1 MQPGPFRAV
10 SFWMIVLAG
19 DVGGTNARLAVVE
32 IDERR
37 AVIHEQATYP
47 SPAFPGLGPIIEHF
61 LGETGARVD
70 RACFGVP
77 GPVVDG
83 RVRTPNLAWSLDAR
97 EVATLARLHHVL
109 LINDFTAV
117 GYGVG
122 WLGPD
127 DLVTLRPGEARPFGQ
142 QLLIGAGTGMGVAFR
157 VHDGTRWHVVASEGG
172 HALFAPRTEVEWA
185 LARWL
190 RERYQH
196 PSWERVVS
204 GPGLV
209 NVYRFLAESGGTE
222 SSAVREL
229 MTREDPAAVIST
241 LGASC
246 GDPLCRRALEL
257 FLGAYGAAAGDYAVI
272 GVASGGVFL
281 AGGIAPRLVAML
293 KDGPFIE
300 GFLGTGNQRV
310 LAERM
315 PLHVIVRGDAGVIG
329 AAAVAL
335 ESEVGTPA

>member
-1 MQPGPFRAV
+1 
-10 SFWMIVLAG
+10 MIVLAG
-19 DVGGTNARLAVVE
+19 DVGGTNARLAIVE
-32 IDERR
+32 IGEGR
-37 AVIHEQATYP
+37 ATILSQATYA
-47 SPAFPGLGPIIEHF
+47 SPAFPGLGPIIQRF

-83 RVRTPNLAWSLDAR
+83 RVRTPNLAWLLDAR
-97 EVATLARLHHVL
+97 ELASHSGLGHVT

-117 GYGVG
+117 GHGVG
-122 WLGPD
+122 WLAPD
-127 DLVTLRPGEARPFGQ
+127 DVVTLRPGEPRPFGQ
-142 QLLIGAGTGMGVAFR
+142 QVLIGAGTGMGVGFR

-172 HALFAPRTEVEWA
+172 HALFAPRTDDEWA

-190 RERYQH
+190 REKYQH

-209 NVYRFLAESGGTE
+209 NVYRFLVDSGGAESG
-222 SSAVREL
+222 AVREL

-241 LGASC
+241 LGVSC

-257 FLGAYGAAAGDYAVI
+257 FLGAYGAAAGTYAVA
-272 GVASGGVFL
+272 GVATGGVFL
-281 AGGIAPRLVAML
+281 AGGIAPRLVSLL

-300 GFLGTGNQRV
+300 GFLGAGTQR
-310 LAERM
+310 LLTERV
-315 PLHVIVRGDAGVIG
+315 PLHVIVRGDTGVIG

-335 ESEVGTPA
+335 ESEVETPA